1 MRYVCSKFR
10 NWSLKHFGTIENMR
24 GKSKKLYISAERK
37 EKLFCRGCSASK
49 KGLTEILF
57 MSCQAAAAASHAAAC
72 DEEKR
77 I

>member
-1 MRYVCSKFR
+1 MRHVCSKFR
-10 NWSLKHFGTIENMR
+10 NWSLKHFGTIDNMR
-24 GKSKKLYISAERK
+24 GKPKTLHKSAQRK
-37 EKLFCRGCSASK
+37 EKNFCRGCSASK